1 MPTVSPEE
9 PRVAT
14 HTPAGAPALES
25 SPPRGRSAVVVS
37 VLGACI
43 VLVAAAT
50 AVLASSGADD
60 HHAAGDHH
68 GAPPSDQGHDT
79 SGNVLRPVGGGLTRR
94 VPGSGPA
101 RLDVAALVAPAAG
114 RLTAIPA
121 GTPVRLRF
129 TLPGPARGAM
139 PSVRAARMDLPAGD
153 GGDEQ
158 AAHKRRAASREPV
171 SLQREATV
179 LVDRRRGQVAIPN
192 QSGGRSHQH
201 APGQGL
207 ASTMPGGGYEAA
219 ATISPGAT
227 ATAVDPGGR
236 FLAAAYSGAGRVELV
251 DLLLGRRAGAIRTG
265 GRPTAL
271 AFAPDGRLW
280 VTDRARG
287 RVAVVDPA
295 RRLVSA
301 SLAIAG
307 ATGPVAFGP
316 HGDRA
321 IVAGRAGAALVDA
334 RRARVLAT
342 ASVSA
347 PSVGAGWSGD
357 TGAFAVGGADG
368 TVTLVPVDGRAGR
381 LRRIDLGV
389 KEPVRTFAVAPDG
402 RRAVAAGGS
411 AGRVTVVDLRRR
423 RVFGPI
429 AAGKNPAQIAFLG
442 RFALVR
448 NAGSPDVTWIDVR
461 TPSRSNAIA
470 LGSSPATSLAITPDG
485 RRAILAAP
493 KDQKVF
499 GLHSMMGRPMLM
511 EAEPNP
517 AAADAALVAGGG
529 LQRTGPRTLEL
540 WTVLSRSGT
549 YRFEVQL
556 PGRGRAVFKV
566 PVNDPA
572 SDAVTVRAE
581 RRVYRASAGERV
593 VVAFGVKGRDM
604 GEAQVLA
611 YSTGAASNQLRV
623 AARRVAAGRYQ
634 AELTAPQPGIYRV
647 QLESEQAGIGARSG
661 PGATL
666 RVGPA
671 GSDAAAAKPR
681 SLQGADGPL
690 RKRSADRRRD
700 PR

>member
-1 MPTVSPEE
+1 MPTVSADE

-14 HTPAGAPALES
+14 HTPAGAPAREP
-25 SPPRGRSAVVVS
+25 SPPRGRSALVVS

-43 VLVAAAT
+43 ALVAAAT
-50 AVLASSGADD
+50 AVLPSGGADD
-60 HHAAGDHH
+60 HHAAGNHH
-68 GAPPSDQGHDT
+68 GAAPSDQGHDT
-79 SGNVLRPVGGGLTRR
+79 SGNAVLRPVGGGLVRR

-129 TLPGPARGAM
+129 TLPGPARGAL
-139 PSVRAARMDLPAGD
+139 PSVRAVRIPSAVGMGASPAGD
-153 GGDEQ
+153 GGGGH
-158 AAHKRRAASREPV
+158 AAHERGAARPEPV

-179 LVDRRRGQVAIPN
+179 LVDRRRGQVAVPN
-192 QSGGRSHQH
+192 QSGGQSHQH

-236 FLAAAYSGAGRVELV
+236 FLAAAYRGAGRVELV
-251 DLLLGRRAGAIRTG
+251 DLLFGRRAGAIRTG

-271 AFAPDGRLW
+271 SFAPDGRLW

-321 IVAGRAGAALVDA
+321 LVAGRDGAALVDA

-357 TGAFAVGGADG
+357 TAAFAVGGADG
-368 TVTLVPVDGRAGR
+368 TVTLVPVDGRAGH

-402 RRAVAAGGS
+402 RRAVAASGS

-529 LQRTGPRTLEL
+529 LQRTVLGL
-540 WTVLSRSGT
+540 WSCGRS
-549 YRFEVQL
+549 
-556 PGRGRAVFKV
+556 
-566 PVNDPA
+566 
-572 SDAVTVRAE
+572 
-581 RRVYRASAGERV
+581 
-593 VVAFGVKGRDM
+593 
-604 GEAQVLA
+604 
-611 YSTGAASNQLRV
+611 
-623 AARRVAAGRYQ
+623 
-634 AELTAPQPGIYRV
+634 
-647 QLESEQAGIGARSG
+647 
-661 PGATL
+661 
-666 RVGPA
+666 
-671 GSDAAAAKPR
+671 
-681 SLQGADGPL
+681 
-690 RKRSADRRRD
+690 
-700 PR
+700 